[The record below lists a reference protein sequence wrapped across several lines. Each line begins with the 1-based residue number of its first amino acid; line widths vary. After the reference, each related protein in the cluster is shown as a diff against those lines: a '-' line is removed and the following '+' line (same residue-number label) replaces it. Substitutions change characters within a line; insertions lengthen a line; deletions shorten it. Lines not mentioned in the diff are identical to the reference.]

1 MLFLIACPYTIK
13 DNMTK
18 FLDNEQYDYLKSIIE
33 VLPHRPGV
41 YQYFDKNGNYLY
53 IGKAGDLRKRVSS
66 YFTKSHQD
74 NFKMKV
80 LVKRIASI
88 KHIVVSNES
97 DALLLE
103 NNLVKKHQP
112 RYNVLLK
119 DDKTFPWICV
129 KNEPFPRVFYTRNL
143 IQDGSVYYGPY
154 TSVVMV
160 KTILEMI
167 RQLFPLRN
175 CKLNLAKEHIEKG
188 KYKVCLEYHMGNCK
202 APCINMEKQAD
213 YSEYIKKVH
222 LILKGNIRQVSKQLK
237 ELMKTYSAEYQFEQA
252 QLIKSK
258 IEILDKYS
266 SKSTIVNHRINN
278 VDVFSIVEEEN
289 IAFVNYLKVVRG
301 AIVQA
306 YTVELKKK
314 LDEKKM
320 DLLSLAIIDI
330 RQKIKSDARE
340 IIVPMRMELPLGNLR
355 FVVPVKGD
363 KKHLLEL
370 SERNAKYYQLERKK
384 KIVQSK
390 TENKNARVL
399 ETMKEDLRLKVQ
411 PKHIECFDNS
421 NLQGTDPVAACVV
434 FRNVKPS
441 KKEYRHYHVK
451 TVRGPDDFAS
461 MEEII
466 FRRYRR
472 LLDEKQALPQL
483 IVIDGGKGQL
493 NAAVKGLEKL
503 NLRGKMAIIGVAK
516 RLEELY
522 FPGDKVPLYIDK
534 NSETLKVI
542 QQLRNEAHRFGI
554 AFHRDIRRRSMT
566 QSELD
571 SIKGIGGQTKQRL
584 LIHFNSVEGIRNAGF
599 ESLQEVIGTG
609 KANILI
615 NYFKKNGE

>member
-1 MLFLIACPYTIK
+1 MSNTLE
-13 DNMTK
+13 
-18 FLDNEQYDYLKSIIE
+18 NERYDYLKSIIE
-33 VLPHRPGV
+33 VLPDKPGV
-41 YQYFDKNGNYLY
+41 YQYFDNNGNFLY
-53 IGKAGDLRKRVSS
+53 VGKARDLKKRVSS
-66 YFTKSHQD
+66 YFTKSNKD
-74 NFKMKV
+74 NFKLKM

-88 KHIVVSNES
+88 KHIVVSSES

-103 NNLVKKHQP
+103 NNLIKKHQP

-129 KNEPFPRVFYTRNL
+129 KNEPFPRIFYTRNI

-160 KTILEMI
+160 KTLLEMI
-167 RQLFPLRN
+167 RQLFPLRT
-175 CKLNLAKEHIEKG
+175 CKLNLAQENIEKK

-202 APCINMEKQAD
+202 APCIDLEKDVD
-213 YSEYIKKVH
+213 YNEYVKQIH
-222 LILKGNIRQVSKQLK
+222 QILKGNISQVSLK
-237 ELMKTYSAEYQFEQA
+237 LKNLMKHYSADYKFEEA

-258 IEILDKYS
+258 IEILDKYR
-266 SKSTIVNHRINN
+266 SKSTIVNQRINN
-278 VDVFSIVEEEN
+278 VDVFSIVEEEGF
-289 IAFVNYLKVVRG
+289 AYVNYLKVVSG

-306 YTVELKKK
+306 HTIELKKK
-314 LDEKKM
+314 LDESAK

-340 IIVPMRMELPLGNLR
+340 IIVPLRLELPLGNLK

-370 SERNAKYYQLERKK
+370 SERNAKYYQLERNK
-384 KIVQSK
+384 KIVESK
-390 TENKNARVL
+390 VENRTSRIL
-399 ETMKEDLRLKVQ
+399 ETMKKDLRLKVL

-434 FRNVKPS
+434 FRNAKPS

-451 TVRGPDDFAS
+451 TVIGPDDFAS

-466 FRRYRR
+466 FRRYKR

-493 NAAVKGLEKL
+493 NAAVKSLEKL

-516 RLEELY
+516 KLEELY

-534 NSETLKVI
+534 NAETLKII
-542 QQLRNEAHRFGI
+542 QQLRNEAHRFSI
-554 AFHRDIRRRSMT
+554 TFHRDVRSRSMT
-566 QSELD
+566 HSELD
-571 SIKGIGGQTKQRL
+571 AIKGIGEQTKQKL
-584 LIHFNSVEGIRNAGF
+584 LLHFNSVDGIRNAGF
-599 ESLQEVIGTG
+599 QSLKEVIGTG
-609 KANILI
+609 KANILVSYL
-615 NYFKKNGE
+615 NNSGE

>member
-1 MLFLIACPYTIK
+1 MNKSLE
-13 DNMTK
+13 
-18 FLDNEQYDYLKSIIE
+18 NERYDYLKSIIE
-33 VLPHRPGV
+33 VLPDKPGV
-41 YQYFDKNGNYLY
+41 YQYFDKYGNYLY
-53 IGKAGDLRKRVSS
+53 IGKARNLKKRVSS
-66 YFTKSHQD
+66 YFTRTNKE
-74 NFKMKV
+74 NFKIRM
-80 LVKRIASI
+80 LVKKIASI

-129 KNEPFPRVFYTRNL
+129 KNEPFPRVFYTRSL

-160 KTILEMI
+160 KTLIEMI
-167 RQLFPLRN
+167 RQLFPLRT
-175 CKLNLAKEHIEKG
+175 CKLNLNREYIERI

-202 APCINMEKQAD
+202 APCIALETEKD
-213 YSEYIKKVH
+213 YREYIEQVH
-222 LILKGNIRQVSKQLK
+222 LILKGNIKQVSTQLK
-237 ELMKTYSAEYQFEQA
+237 ILMKNFSADYKFEEA
-252 QLIKSK
+252 QIIKSK
-258 IEILDKYS
+258 IEILDKYR
-266 SKSTIVNHRINN
+266 SKSTIVNQKIKN
-278 VDVFSIVEEEN
+278 VDVFSIVEEEDF
-289 IAFVNYLKVVRG
+289 AFVNYLKVVSG

-306 YTVELKKK
+306 HTVELRKK
-314 LDEKKM
+314 LDESTL

-340 IIVPMRMELPLGNLR
+340 ILVPLRIEIPLENLK

-370 SERNAKYYQLERKK
+370 SERNAKYYKLERNKK
-384 KIVQSK
+384 VIQSK
-390 TENKNARVL
+390 EVGRTARIL
-399 ETMKEDLRLKVQ
+399 AAMKEDLRLKVQ

-434 FRNVKPS
+434 FRNAKPS

-466 FRRYRR
+466 FRRYKR
-472 LLDEKQALPQL
+472 LLDENKALPQL

-493 NAAVKGLEKL
+493 SAAVKSLEKL

-516 RLEELY
+516 KLEELY

-534 NSETLKVI
+534 NAETLKII

-566 QSELD
+566 RSELD
-571 SIKGIGGQTKQRL
+571 TIKGIGEKTKQRL
-584 LIHFNSVEGIRNAGF
+584 LLHYNSVDRIRNAGF
-599 ESLQEVIGTG
+599 ESLKKIIGTG
-609 KANILI
+609 KATILV
-615 NYFKKNGE
+615 NYFKSTGG

>member
-1 MLFLIACPYTIK
+1 MSNTLE
-13 DNMTK
+13 
-18 FLDNEQYDYLKSIIE
+18 NERYDYLKSIIE
-33 VLPHRPGV
+33 VLPDKPGV

-53 IGKAGDLRKRVSS
+53 VGKARDLKKRVSS
-66 YFTKSHQD
+66 YFTKSNKD
-74 NFKMKV
+74 NFKVKM

-103 NNLVKKHQP
+103 NNLIKKHQP

-129 KNEPFPRVFYTRNL
+129 KNEPFPRVFYTRNI

-160 KTILEMI
+160 KTLLEMI

-175 CKLNLAKEHIEKG
+175 CKLNLAREYIERK

-202 APCINMEKQAD
+202 APCVDLETQVD
-213 YSEYIKKVH
+213 YGEYVKKIH
-222 LILKGNIRQVSKQLK
+222 QILKGNITQVSIQLK
-237 ELMKTYSAEYQFEQA
+237 KIMKLYSTDYKFEEA

-258 IEILDKYS
+258 IEILDKYR
-266 SKSTIVNHRINN
+266 SKSTIVNQRINN
-278 VDVFSIVEEEN
+278 VDVFSIVEEEGF
-289 IAFVNYLKVVRG
+289 AYVNYLKVVSG

-306 YTVELKKK
+306 HTVELKKK
-314 LDEKKM
+314 LDESTK

-340 IIVPMRMELPLGNLR
+340 IIVPLRLELPLGNLK

-370 SERNAKYYQLERKK
+370 SERNAKYYQLERNK

-390 TENKNARVL
+390 TENRTSRIL
-399 ETMKEDLRLKVQ
+399 ETMKKDLRLKVL
-411 PKHIECFDNS
+411 PNHIECFDNS

-434 FRNVKPS
+434 FRNAKPS

-451 TVRGPDDFAS
+451 TVQGPDDFAS

-466 FRRYRR
+466 FRRYKR
-472 LLDEKQALPQL
+472 LIDEKQALPQL

-493 NAAVKGLEKL
+493 NAAVKSLEKL
-503 NLRGKMAIIGVAK
+503 SLRGKMAIIGVAK
-516 RLEELY
+516 KLEELY

-534 NSETLKVI
+534 NAETLKII

-554 AFHRDIRRRSMT
+554 TFHRDVRSRSMT
-566 QSELD
+566 HSELD
-571 SIKGIGGQTKQRL
+571 TIKGIGEQTKQRL
-584 LIHFNSVEGIRNAGF
+584 LLYFNSVDGIRNAGF
-599 ESLQEVIGTG
+599 ESLKGVIGTG
-609 KANILI
+609 KANILV
-615 NYFKKNGE
+615 NYFNNDGE

>member
-1 MLFLIACPYTIK
+1 MSNTLE
-13 DNMTK
+13 
-18 FLDNEQYDYLKSIIE
+18 NERYDYLKSIIE
-33 VLPHRPGV
+33 VLPDKPGV
-41 YQYFDKNGNYLY
+41 YQYFDKNGSFLY
-53 IGKAGDLRKRVSS
+53 VGKARDLKKRVSS
-66 YFTKSHQD
+66 YFTKSNKD
-74 NFKMKV
+74 NFKMKM

-103 NNLVKKHQP
+103 NNLIKKHQP

-129 KNEPFPRVFYTRNL
+129 KNEPFPRVFYTRKI

-160 KTILEMI
+160 KTLLEMI
-167 RQLFPLRN
+167 RQLFPLRT
-175 CKLNLAKEHIEKG
+175 CKLNLAPENVERK

-202 APCINMEKQAD
+202 APCIDLEKDVD
-213 YSEYIKKVH
+213 YSEYVKQIH
-222 LILKGNIRQVSKQLK
+222 QILKGNISQVSKQLK
-237 ELMKTYSAEYQFEQA
+237 NLMKHYSADYKFEEA

-258 IEILDKYS
+258 IDILDKYR
-266 SKSTIVNHRINN
+266 SKSTIVNQRINN
-278 VDVFSIVEEEN
+278 VDVFSIVEEEGF
-289 IAFVNYLKVVRG
+289 AYVNYLKVVSG

-306 YTVELKKK
+306 HTIELKKK
-314 LDEKKM
+314 LDEATK

-340 IIVPMRMELPLGNLR
+340 IIVPLRLELPLGNLK

-370 SERNAKYYQLERKK
+370 SERNAKYYQLERNK

-390 TENKNARVL
+390 AENRTSRIL
-399 ETMKEDLRLKVQ
+399 ETMKSDLRLKVL

-434 FRNVKPS
+434 FRNAKPS

-451 TVRGPDDFAS
+451 TVIGPDDFAS

-466 FRRYRR
+466 FRRYKR

-493 NAAVKGLEKL
+493 NAAVKSLEKL

-516 RLEELY
+516 KLEELY

-534 NSETLKVI
+534 NAETLKVI
-542 QQLRNEAHRFGI
+542 QQLRNEAHRFSI
-554 AFHRDIRRRSMT
+554 KFHRDVRSRSMT
-566 QSELD
+566 HSKLD
-571 SIKGIGGQTKQRL
+571 AIKGIGEQTKQKL
-584 LIHFNSVEGIRNAGF
+584 LLHFNSVDGIRNAGF
-599 ESLQEVIGTG
+599 ESLKEVIGTG
-609 KANILI
+609 KANILVRYL
-615 NYFKKNGE
+615 NNNGE

>member
-1 MLFLIACPYTIK
+1 MSKSLE
-13 DNMTK
+13 
-18 FLDNEQYDYLKSIIE
+18 NERYDYLKSLIE
-33 VLPHRPGV
+33 VLPDKPGV
-41 YQYFDKNGNYLY
+41 YQYFDKYGNYLY
-53 IGKAGDLRKRVSS
+53 IGKARDLKKRVSS
-66 YFTKSHQD
+66 YFTKSNKN
-74 NFKMKV
+74 NFKIRM
-80 LVKRIASI
+80 LVKKIASI

-112 RYNVLLK
+112 RYNVMLK

-129 KNEPFPRVFYTRNL
+129 KNEPFPRIFYTRSL

-160 KTILEMI
+160 KTLLEMI
-167 RQLFPLRN
+167 RQLFPLRT
-175 CKLNLAKEHIEKG
+175 CKLNLDREHIKRK

-202 APCINMEKQAD
+202 APCIDLEKQVD
-213 YSEYIKKVH
+213 YNEYVKQIHQILRGNIKQVSTQLKSLMKNYSEDYK
-222 LILKGNIRQVSKQLK
+222 
-237 ELMKTYSAEYQFEQA
+237 FEEA

-258 IEILDKYS
+258 IEILDKYR
-266 SKSTIVNHRINN
+266 SKSTIVNQKINN
-278 VDVFSIVEEEN
+278 IDVFSIVEEEGF
-289 IAFVNYLKVVRG
+289 AFVNYLKVVSG

-306 YTVELKKK
+306 HTVELKKK
-314 LDEKKM
+314 LDESTL

-340 IIVPMRMELPLGNLR
+340 IIVPLRLELPLGKIK

-370 SERNAKYYQLERKK
+370 SERNAKYYKLERNKK
-384 KIVQSK
+384 VVQSK
-390 TENKNARVL
+390 AENRTTRIL

-434 FRNVKPS
+434 FRNAKPS

-451 TVRGPDDFAS
+451 TVHGPDDFAS

-466 FRRYRR
+466 FRRYKR
-472 LLDEKQALPQL
+472 LLDENQALPQL
-483 IVIDGGKGQL
+483 IIIDGGKGQL
-493 NAAVKGLEKL
+493 NAAIKSLDKL

-516 RLEELY
+516 KLEELY

-534 NSETLKVI
+534 NAETLKII

-554 AFHRDIRRRSMT
+554 AFHRDVRRRSMT
-566 QSELD
+566 HSELD
-571 SIKGIGGQTKQRL
+571 TIKGIGEQTKQRL
-584 LIHFNSVEGIRNAGF
+584 LVQFNSVDGIRDAGF
-599 ESLQEVIGTG
+599 KSLKKVIGAG
-609 KANILI
+609 KATILV
-615 NYFKKNGE
+615 NYFKENSE

>member
-1 MLFLIACPYTIK
+1 MSNTLE
-13 DNMTK
+13 
-18 FLDNEQYDYLKSIIE
+18 NERYDYLKSIIE
-33 VLPHRPGV
+33 VLPGKPGV

-53 IGKAGDLRKRVSS
+53 VGKARDLKKRVSS
-66 YFTKSHQD
+66 YFTKSNKD
-74 NFKMKV
+74 NFKVKM
-80 LVKRIASI
+80 LVKKIASI

-103 NNLVKKHQP
+103 NNLIKKHQP

-129 KNEPFPRVFYTRNL
+129 KNEPFPRVFYTRNI

-160 KTILEMI
+160 KTLLEMI

-175 CKLNLAKEHIEKG
+175 CKLNLAREYVERK

-202 APCINMEKQAD
+202 APCVDLEKQVD
-213 YSEYIKKVH
+213 YGEYVKQIH
-222 LILKGNIRQVSKQLK
+222 QILKGNITQVYSQLK
-237 ELMKTYSAEYQFEQA
+237 KIMKIYSADYKFEEA

-258 IEILDKYS
+258 IEILDKYR
-266 SKSTIVNHRINN
+266 SKSTIVNQRINN
-278 VDVFSIVEEEN
+278 VDVFSIVEEEGF
-289 IAFVNYLKVVRG
+289 AYVNYLKVVSG

-306 YTVELKKK
+306 HTVELKKK
-314 LDEKKM
+314 LDESTK

-340 IIVPMRMELPLGNLR
+340 IIVPLRLELPLGNLK

-370 SERNAKYYQLERKK
+370 SERNAKYYQLERNK

-390 TENKNARVL
+390 TENRTSRIL
-399 ETMKEDLRLKVQ
+399 ESMKKDLRLKVL

-434 FRNVKPS
+434 FRNAKPS

-451 TVRGPDDFAS
+451 TVQGPDDFAS

-466 FRRYRR
+466 FRRYKR
-472 LLDEKQALPQL
+472 LIDEKQALPQL

-493 NAAVKGLEKL
+493 NAAVKSLEKL
-503 NLRGKMAIIGVAK
+503 SLRGKMAIIGVAK
-516 RLEELY
+516 KLEELY

-534 NSETLKVI
+534 NAETLKII

-554 AFHRDIRRRSMT
+554 TFHRDVRSRSMT

-571 SIKGIGGQTKQRL
+571 TIKGIGEQTKQRL
-584 LIHFNSVEGIRNAGF
+584 LLHFNSVDGIRNAGF
-599 ESLQEVIGTG
+599 ESLKGVIGTG
-609 KANILI
+609 KANILV
-615 NYFKKNGE
+615 NYFNNDGE